1 MCDFLHVE
9 NTTLVWDNEQQ
20 VPFAYRK
27 DQWIGFDDER
37 SLKTKVLISIF
48 FYFFILTWNVKNS
61 NFYIFVDELVKRRR
75 IWWSYDMVCR
85 HG

>member
-37 SLKTKVLISIF
+37 SLKTKVWISDNVPN
-48 FYFFILTWNVKNS
+48 YFMLLSKIVPS
-61 NFYIFVDELVKRRR
+61 
-75 IWWSYDMVCR
+75 
-85 HG
+85 

>member
-1 MCDFLHVE
+1 MCDFLHVD

-37 SLKTKVLISIF
+37 SLKTKVRQVILVVKKEHRLIVRVF
-48 FYFFILTWNVKNS
+48 FVLYS
-61 NFYIFVDELVKRRR
+61 RR
-75 IWWSYDMVCR
+75 
-85 HG
+85 

>member
-1 MCDFLHVE
+1 VE

-37 SLKTKVLISIF
+37 SLKTKVWISDNVPN
-48 FYFFILTWNVKNS
+48 YFMLLSKIVPS
-61 NFYIFVDELVKRRR
+61 
-75 IWWSYDMVCR
+75 
-85 HG
+85 